1 MTDYKNQRDNTPG
14 EEVSAFGERVKGAAK
29 DAAGSLTGNRA
40 LEREGERENA
50 EGRARQARNDAIGG
64 TTASSSAAESDRS
77 TGRLITGLYE
87 SPDTAGRAYQ
97 DLTSRHGYRPDDIS
111 VLMSEE
117 TRKRH
122 FGDAK
127 PGEEFKQ
134 GTKAAEGA
142 GVGGGIGMGVG
153 AAMGAILAAATSI
166 VIPGLG
172 LVVAGPIAG
181 AIAGAG
187 AGGAS
192 GSLLGLLIGWG
203 IPEQRAAEYDRGI
216 REGGIVLGTRAKD
229 DTQAAQLEKDFG
241 SYGARNILR

>member
-1 MTDYKNQRDNTPG
+1 
-14 EEVSAFGERVKGAAK
+14 V
-29 DAAGSLTGNRA
+29 LGNEP

-50 EGRARQARNDAIGG
+50 SGRARQARNDVIGG
-64 TTASSSAAESDRS
+64 TTGSPS
-77 TGRLITGLYE
+77 TSWTDGPNRRLVTGLYD
-87 SPDTAGRAYQ
+87 SPETAGRAYQ
-97 DLTSRHGYRPDDIS
+97 DLTSRHGYRSDDIS
-111 VLMSEE
+111 VLMSED

-122 FGDAK
+122 FGEVK

-153 AAMGAILAAATSI
+153 AALGAFLAAATSI
-166 VIPGLG
+166 AVPGLG

-187 AGGAS
+187 AGGAT
-192 GSLLGLLIGWG
+192 GSLLGLLIGSG
-203 IPEQRAAEYDRGI
+203 IPEDRAAEYDRGI

-229 DTQAAQLEKDFG
+229 DTHAAELEKDFG
-241 SYGARNILR
+241 TYGARNILR